1 MAERNRTAKTT
12 APTPARAEDARY
24 GRWRLQIFGVTWLVY
39 AAFYFSRNAFAA
51 AKVGILDD
59 PSSSLT
65 QAVLGNLDALYLAA
79 YAAGQFFWGALADR
93 FGPRAV
99 VTGGLLM
106 SAVAALLMGLAPA
119 LALFAPLMVV
129 QGLAQST
136 GWASLCKNMASF
148 FSVRERGR
156 VLGFW
161 STNYAFGGLVAAP
174 FTGWWAYSVFDHWSA
189 AFYAGAAVVLA
200 ALLVFLL
207 LQRNRPEDVGLPPIE
222 EHRASTAA
230 PAPPD
235 AGPADPADQASG
247 APAAAVPRP
256 RPPAD
261 DGPAPPHR
269 PGVRGALAGAV
280 RNRMV
285 LMLGLSY
292 FLLKPARYAILLWG
306 PVIVAQRIPQ
316 ASNLEAVVI
325 PVAFGA
331 AGLAAPIAIGYVSDR
346 LLGARRIPSTVL
358 SLGLLVVALALFEP
372 LTASGSIP
380 VMVAVLALIGLAAY
394 AADTM
399 ISCTAAVDFGTSERA
414 GSSAGFINGCG
425 SIGAILGGLL
435 PGYFGSGVLFHGF
448 AAAALLSG
456 LVLLPWWNKMP
467 EAD

>member
-1 MAERNRTAKTT
+1 M
-12 APTPARAEDARY
+12 
-24 GRWRLQIFGVTWLVY
+24 
-39 AAFYFSRNAFAA
+39 
-51 AKVGILDD
+51 
-59 PSSSLT
+59 
-65 QAVLGNLDALYLAA
+65 LGNLDALYLAA

-106 SAVAALLMGLAPA
+106 SACAALFMGLAPA
-119 LALFAPLMVV
+119 LILFAPLMVV

-148 FSVRERGR
+148 FAVRERGR
-156 VLGFW
+156 VLGLW

-200 ALLVFLL
+200 ALLVFLVF
-207 LQRNRPEDVGLPPIE
+207 QRNRPEDVGLPPIE
-222 EHRASTAA
+222 EYRGSAAAQAA
-230 PAPPD
+230 PATPD
-235 AGPADPADQASG
+235 SGPDAEPAGPAERAPG
-247 APAAAVPRP
+247 APATAVPRP
-256 RPPAD
+256 RPAAD
-261 DGPAPPHR
+261 DGPAPPR
-269 PGVRGALAGAV
+269 PPGVREALATAV

-306 PVIVAQRIPQ
+306 PVIVAQRIPE

-331 AGLAAPIAIGYVSDR
+331 AGLAAPIVIGYVSDR
-346 LLGARRIPSTVL
+346 WLGARRVPSTVL
-358 SLGLLVVALALFEP
+358 SLGCLVVALVLFEP
-372 LTASGSIP
+372 LTASGSVP
-380 VMVAVLALIGLAAY
+380 VMVAVLALIGLSVY

-435 PGYFGSGVLFHGF
+435 PGYLGSDVLFYGF
-448 AAAALLSG
+448 AAAALISG
-456 LVLLPWWNKMP
+456 LVLLPWWNRMP